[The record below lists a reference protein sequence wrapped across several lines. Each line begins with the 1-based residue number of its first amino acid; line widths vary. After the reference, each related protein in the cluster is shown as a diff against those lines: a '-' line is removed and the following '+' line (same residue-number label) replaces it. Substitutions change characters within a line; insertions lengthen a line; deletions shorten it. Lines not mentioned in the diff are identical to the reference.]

1 VARNPVYI
9 PHRSLKD
16 PREIQVLDP
25 ASGSGHFL
33 LYCFDLLL
41 TIYEEAWDDCPD
53 LLRDIRTST
62 PAKADFMKQVP
73 AMILR
78 YNLHGIDID
87 ARAAQIA
94 ELALWMRAQRAYA
107 TMNLRPTDRPPIL
120 RTNIVVA
127 EPMPGDRAM
136 LAEFL
141 WDVDERLRPLV
152 ETIWEQMQLAG
163 ETGSLLKIEETI
175 KSALDEARTESM
187 VDVPPRQVTL
197 FNPNQAPVQKV
208 FTFASVEERAF
219 WDQAEEHL
227 LKTLENYARHASG
240 AAGMRRRLFA
250 ENAAQG
256 FAFIDLFRKQFD
268 VMLMNP
274 PFGLPSKSGKAY
286 IEHNYPNSKRD
297 LYSAF
302 IDRAL
307 QLSFIDGLVGA
318 LTSRTGFF
326 LNSFESW
333 RNEVILKHTN
343 ITVFA
348 DLGDGVL
355 DKALVETAAYCIQ
368 NKPAN
373 ENASSI
379 FIRLLDISDNK
390 KEKEL
395 VRVIS
400 IDSNDEEKKFILKL
414 SSLRAVPGSP
424 FAYWV
429 PSTLRN
435 LFSYLDPVESN
446 EREARV
452 GVQTSDD
459 FRFVRLWSEVPLNSL
474 LKPSYKE
481 NEDPKKI
488 QEHCIDSTRTYAVWV
503 SFAKGGGF
511 RQYSSN
517 QHLVI
522 NWYQNGKELK
532 VYNANLYGSVSRNVR
547 SESHYFRPG
556 ITWSYLPLKR
566 GSFRILPGGSIFSVG
581 GPALFSNQESL
592 LTILSVLNSDAFFAL
607 MRFFMPRGTGISQA
621 TLKFEVGYVQ
631 KVPFPNL
638 SKNQIVMLS
647 DLSIRI
653 HDASRALDI
662 YDELSP
668 QFTIPLI
675 IVDNHNIGLRE
686 SSFKSNQMVK
696 LLNDRKLSLQE
707 QIDRVVFEA
716 YGLSTSLWCKTL
728 YNQVKPT

>member
-1 VARNPVYI
+1 MSPLPVRDITLGAR
-9 PHRSLKD
+9 RSDVCRSYAVGLFSVD
-16 PREIQVLDP
+16 LSARP
-25 ASGSGHFL
+25 AINTLRFELSGS
-33 LYCFDLLL
+33 
-41 TIYEEAWDDCPD
+41 I
-53 LLRDIRTST
+53 
-62 PAKADFMKQVP
+62 
-73 AMILR
+73 
-78 YNLHGIDID
+78 
-87 ARAAQIA
+87 AAQKVQ
-94 ELALWMRAQRAYA
+94 LNGCQRV
-107 TMNLRPTDRPPIL
+107 I
-120 RTNIVVA
+120 
-127 EPMPGDRAM
+127 
-136 LAEFL
+136 
-141 WDVDERLRPLV
+141 
-152 ETIWEQMQLAG
+152 
-163 ETGSLLKIEETI
+163 
-175 KSALDEARTESM
+175 
-187 VDVPPRQVTL
+187 
-197 FNPNQAPVQKV
+197 
-208 FTFASVEERAF
+208 
-219 WDQAEEHL
+219 
-227 LKTLENYARHASG
+227 
-240 AAGMRRRLFA
+240 
-250 ENAAQG
+250 
-256 FAFIDLFRKQFD
+256 
-268 VMLMNP
+268 
-274 PFGLPSKSGKAY
+274 
-286 IEHNYPNSKRD
+286 
-297 LYSAF
+297 
-302 IDRAL
+302 
-307 QLSFIDGLVGA
+307 
-318 LTSRTGFF
+318 TGFC
-326 LNSFESW
+326 N
-333 RNEVILKHTN
+333 
-343 ITVFA
+343 
-348 DLGDGVL
+348 
-355 DKALVETAAYCIQ
+355 
-368 NKPAN
+368 
-373 ENASSI
+373 
-379 FIRLLDISDNK
+379 
-390 KEKEL
+390 
-395 VRVIS
+395 RVT
-400 IDSNDEEKKFILKL
+400 
-414 SSLRAVPGSP
+414 P
-424 FAYWV
+424 
-429 PSTLRN
+429 
-435 LFSYLDPVESN
+435 
-446 EREARV
+446 
-452 GVQTSDD
+452 
-459 FRFVRLWSEVPLNSL
+459 
-474 LKPSYKE
+474 KE